1 MASVGLPVIFLLTL
15 SSRSLAPILGRYL
28 AVVGGLYS
36 LEAELRGQ
44 DKIIGFHPMSC
55 VNNSCSIIRHFI

>member
-28 AVVGGLYS
+28 VVVGGLYS
-36 LEAELRGQ
+36 LEAGLRGQ
-44 DKIIGFHPMSC
+44 DKNNKVYPISC
-55 VNNSCSIIRHFI
+55 VIIIVVL